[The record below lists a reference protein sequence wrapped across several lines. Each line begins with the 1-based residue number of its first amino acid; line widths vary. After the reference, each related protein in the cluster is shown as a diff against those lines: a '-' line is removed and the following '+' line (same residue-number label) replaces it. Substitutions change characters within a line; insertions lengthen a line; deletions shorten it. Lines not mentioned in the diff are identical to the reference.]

1 MSMTEKEL
9 MNLQKVGRI
18 AKLIEKK
25 KELDLENQKFY
36 APEYPVINSG
46 RSSDIP
52 TPLKNQISSL
62 AELAQVIK
70 QSRETQY
77 QLSQNRGLFE
87 QKQTEFFEKQAQPVV
102 KSIEESKPEDNT
114 DQLKEIKSRLMK
126 AGLPLENVLALG
138 IILDSIV
145 ESVDIDDKEADKMQM
160 LNEYYIVADKHIAL
174 KGYDELFKNVLNEYF
189 GVTSTPKVVVPDVK
203 PEAKAPEER
212 KIDAY
217 EKYIN
222 NAKRIFTG
230 LNIAQ
235 TLEILAPD
243 PRLNE
248 TERELIVKFLI
259 TKGIIKNEM
268 DGDDE
273 TKAVESTES
282 EIVNEALNNWK
293 NIVFVKLGKKGR
305 KINRR
310 GAVEDKIET
319 WLSENYKTLN
329 IQQKNKLLWEIIN
342 QIKDEP
348 EYLNL
353 KPSKKGEK
361 QSILDRRAKLGFGLA
376 GRGFSSDIA
385 KLGNNFNNNSIIK
398 AFRQAG
404 RGLQF
409 ENMEP
414 KDLLHN
420 LGLNI
425 ASQKAGN
432 TGVGDVINTI
442 IDEMFKRKIVS
453 KPEHKKLWYQFCD

>member
-36 APEYPVINSG
+36 SPEFNGIKMG
-46 RSSDIP
+46 RASAFPI
-52 TPLKNQISSL
+52 PLKNQIEKL
-62 AELAQVIK
+62 AELAQIIK

-77 QLSQNRGLFE
+77 QLSQNRGLLE

-102 KSIEESKPEDNT
+102 KSIEESRPEDNT

-189 GVTSTPKVVVPDVK
+189 GVPSTPKVVVPDVK

-217 EKYIN
+217 ENYIN

-248 TERELIVKFLI
+248 NERERIVKYLI
-259 TKGIIKNEM
+259 ENGIIINEM
-268 DGDDE
+268 DDT
-273 TKAVESTES
+273 TKAVDSTES
-282 EIVNEALNNWK
+282 EIVNQAVDNWK
-293 NIVFVKLGKKGR
+293 TIAFGKSSKSGR
-305 KINRR
+305 KVTRR
-310 GAVEDKIET
+310 ASIEDKIET
-319 WLSENYKTLN
+319 WLGERDKSLSNE
-329 IQQKNKLLWEIIN
+329 QKNKMLWEIIN
-342 QIKDEP
+342 KIKDDP
-348 EYLNL
+348 VYSNL
-353 KPSKKGEK
+353 LPQKKNEK
-361 QSILDRRAKLGFGLA
+361 QSILVRRAKLGFGLA

-385 KLGNNFNNNSIIK
+385 KLGNNLNNNSIIK

-409 ENMEP
+409 ESMEP

-432 TGVGDVINTI
+432 NGVGDVINTI
-442 IDEMFKRKIVS
+442 IDEMFRRKIVS
-453 KPEHKKLWYQFCD
+453 KPEHKKLWYQFCN

>member
-1 MSMTEKEL
+1 MTKKEL
-9 MNLQKVGRI
+9 TNLKKVGRI
-18 AKLIEKK
+18 AKLLEMK
-25 KELDLENQKFY
+25 KELDLKNEKFY
-36 APEYPVINSG
+36 APEYSG
-46 RSSDIP
+46 IKMGRASAFPI
-52 TPLKNQISSL
+52 PLKNQIEQL

-77 QLSQNRGLFE
+77 QLSQNRGLLE

-102 KSIEESKPEDNT
+102 KSIEESRPEDNT

-126 AGLPLENVLALG
+126 AGLPLENILALG

-145 ESVDIDDKEADKMQM
+145 ESVDIDDKEADKIQM

-174 KGYDELFKNVLNEYF
+174 KGYDELFEKVVNEYF
-189 GVTSTPKVVVPDVK
+189 GVTSIPKVVVPEVK
-203 PEAKAPEER
+203 PETKAPEER

-217 EKYIN
+217 ERYIN

-230 LNIAQ
+230 LNISE
-235 TLEILAPD
+235 TLKILAPD

-248 TERELIVKFLI
+248 TERERIVKYLI
-259 TKGIIKNEM
+259 ENGIIKNEM
-268 DGDDE
+268 DGEGEGE

-282 EIVNEALNNWK
+282 EIVNEAVENWK
-293 NIVFVKLGKKGR
+293 TIVFVKLGKKGR

-319 WLSENYKTLN
+319 WLSEKDKTLT
-329 IQQKNKLLWEIIN
+329 IQQKNILLWEIIN
-342 QIKDEP
+342 KIQDEP

-361 QSILDRRAKLGFGLA
+361 QSILVRRAKIGFGLA
-376 GRGFSSDIA
+376 GRGFHSDIA

-409 ENMEP
+409 DSMEP

-442 IDEMFKRKIVS
+442 IDEMLKRKIVS

>member
-1 MSMTEKEL
+1 MTKKEV

-18 AKLIEKK
+18 AKLLEMK
-25 KELDLENQKFY
+25 KELDLKNEKFY
-36 APEYPVINSG
+36 APEYNGIKMG
-46 RSSDIP
+46 RASAFPI
-52 TPLKNQISSL
+52 PLKNQIEQL

-77 QLSQNRGLFE
+77 QLSQNRGLLE

-145 ESVDIDDKEADKMQM
+145 ESIDIDDKEADKIQM
-160 LNEYYIVADKHIAL
+160 LNEYYTIADKHIAL
-174 KGYDELFKNVLNEYF
+174 KGYDELFKDVLNEYF
-189 GVTSTPKVVVPDVK
+189 DVPSILKMLVPDVK
-203 PEAKAPEER
+203 PETKAPEER

-217 EKYIN
+217 ERYIN

-230 LNIAQ
+230 LNIAK

-248 TERELIVKFLI
+248 SERERIVKYLI
-259 TKGIIKNEM
+259 ENGIIKNEM
-268 DGDDE
+268 DGEDE
-273 TKAVESTES
+273 TKAVDLTES
-282 EIVNEALNNWK
+282 EIVNEAVNKWK
-293 NIVFVKLGKKGR
+293 VIVFVKLGKKGR

-319 WLSENYKTLN
+319 WLGENYKTLN

-376 GRGFSSDIA
+376 GRGFGSDIA

-409 ENMEP
+409 ESMEP

-442 IDEMFKRKIVS
+442 IDEMFRRKIIS
-453 KPEHKKLWYQFCD
+453 KPEHKKLWYQFCN